1 MPKRNLQFALAAAFC
16 GLLCV
21 PTAAG
26 AAGDS
31 APPIPAKASKPSGFA
46 VEPWVVDSISTGDLN
61 KDGASDVAMILSI
74 DAEGGMTAAH
84 RKLVVALKKGKG
96 YEKVVES
103 DKSTMLGFGPSGAI
117 PQVEIKKGVLIVNHY
132 GGSRER
138 YEYWHKYQIRNG
150 RFILIG
156 FTAASN
162 DALDPSSHQRLDV
175 NTMTGEISTNCA
187 SSKGTVSER
196 LLELWAAPVTGEE
209 PSPSDWG
216 APAVHISSADGQ
228 AKIAATLQAVHSKRK
243 LFVKA
248 QLDDETP
255 LTSGEICLVDVQGSI
270 IPPESSR
277 ATIYGYRVNT
287 YDLQNGL
294 LKDLISKDSV
304 GGDQHILRLSVTVKP
319 HAASKSKLTT
329 SGRKRPGAI
338 FLSKNKAAPDLM
350 EVNVRDDDPVHPF
363 FTCGEI

>member
-1 MPKRNLQFALAAAFC
+1 MPKRKLQFALPIAFFA
-16 GLLCV
+16 LAST
-21 PTAAG
+21 PSRAG
-26 AAGDS
+26 AGDA
-31 APPIPAKASKPSGFA
+31 APPIPIKANRPAAFA
-46 VEPWVVDSISTGDLN
+46 VEPWVVESISTGDLN
-61 KDGASDVAMILSI
+61 KDGAPDVAMIMSI

-96 YEKVVES
+96 YEKFVES
-103 DKSTMLGFGPSGAI
+103 DKCTMLGFGPSGGI

-175 NTMTGEISTNCA
+175 NTMTGEISTNFT
-187 SSKGTVSER
+187 SSKGTISER
-196 LLELWAAPVTGEE
+196 LLELWAAPISGDE

-216 APAVHISSADGQ
+216 APAVHLISADGQ
-228 AKIAATLQAVHSKRK
+228 AKVSATLQAVHSKQK

-248 QLDDETP
+248 QLDDGTP
-255 LTSGEICLVDVQGSI
+255 LNSGEICLVDAKGTVI
-270 IPPESSR
+270 APDSSR

-287 YDLQNGL
+287 YDLHNGL
-294 LKDLISKDSV
+294 LKELISKDDV

-319 HAASKSKLTT
+319 HASSKSKLSTA
-329 SGRKRPGAI
+329 GKKRPGAI
-338 FLSKNKAAPDLM
+338 FLSNSKGAPDLK
-350 EVNVRDDDPVHPF
+350 EIDVRDNDPVHPF
-363 FTCGEI
+363 FNYGDI